1 MFVCVTAVCLCV
13 TRVSVTG
20 VCVRQCLCVCDM
32 FVCVCVKGCVCDR
45 SVCVWK
51 VCCVCECVCLYV
63 YATGM
68 CVCDRRVCAVTAV
81 CVCVCNNG
89 VFVYVTAVCV

>member
-1 MFVCVTAVCLCV
+1 
-13 TRVSVTG
+13 
-20 VCVRQCLCVCDM
+20 M

-51 VCCVCECVCLYV
+51 VCCLCECVCLYV

-81 CVCVCNNG
+81 CVCVCNRG